1 MKTKRNIITAGI
13 VIALVAWTV
22 WQIPGPAGSVWA
34 QTGEKGHE
42 ECESCKTSTTQPA
55 APKQHAEHEGHDHDE
70 HDEDAKHAEPE
81 SHDDH
86 AGHDEDAKHA
96 EHEGDDDHDGHDEH
110 AKPAEKDDHDDHA
123 GHDEEAETIIPL
135 TEKQRKA
142 AGIVLSTAGSG
153 ALSQSIRLP
162 GEVAINADRVAH
174 IVPRSPGIA
183 RQVNNRVGDRVQAGE
198 VMAVLESAEL
208 GAAKVAYLTKLNEIN
223 CCQMDLARA
232 EAVYENTTKL
242 LEALKASPPLA
253 KLRGLKLG
261 EMGDNRSSLVS
272 AYAEYLTARTTY
284 EREKGLYEKKIVS
297 ESDFQAAES
306 AWETSEAAY
315 TAARDSIAFAVLR
328 AMLEARRSQQASEF
342 DVAAAERGLY
352 VMGLTAADVEL
363 LTFKPYTECDEQN
376 CTDPNC
382 GKESAADAKLVAA
395 AERAKGEQL
404 AWYSLRAP
412 FDGTVIDRHLTLGEK
427 LGDDAEAFTV
437 ADLSTVWVNLSV
449 YQKDLPNVRKGQAVL
464 VSAGPG
470 VPDAKGVIAFVSPIV
485 DQATRTCQVRVV
497 LPNPKGR
504 WRPGLFVSA
513 TVALGQIGARVVLPP
528 DAVQNLNG
536 RSVVFVPAEGG
547 FEPRSVQTGASG
559 AQGVEIVSGL
569 AAGHWY
575 VSRGAFE
582 LKAKVVT
589 SGLDAHA
596 GHGH

>member
-1 MKTKRNIITAGI
+1 M
-13 VIALVAWTV
+13 
-22 WQIPGPAGSVWA
+22 
-34 QTGEKGHE
+34 
-42 ECESCKTSTTQPA
+42 
-55 APKQHAEHEGHDHDE
+55 
-70 HDEDAKHAEPE
+70 
-81 SHDDH
+81 
-86 AGHDEDAKHA
+86 
-96 EHEGDDDHDGHDEH
+96 
-110 AKPAEKDDHDDHA
+110 
-123 GHDEEAETIIPL
+123 
-135 TEKQRKA
+135 
-142 AGIVLSTAGSG
+142 
-153 ALSQSIRLP
+153 
-162 GEVAINADRVAH
+162 INADRVAH

-183 RQVNNRVGDRVQAGE
+183 RQVNNRVGDRVKAGD

-223 CCQMDLARA
+223 CCRMDLTRA

-261 EMGDNRSSLVS
+261 EMGDNRSKLVS
-272 AYAEYLTARTTY
+272 AYAEFLMVRKTY
-284 EREKGLYEKKIVS
+284 EREKGLYEKKITS

-306 AWETSEAAY
+306 AWEKAEAAY
-315 TAARDSIAFAVLR
+315 MAARDSIAFAVLR

-342 DVAAAERGLY
+342 EVAAAERGLY
-352 VMGLTAADVEL
+352 VMGLSVADVKL
-363 LTFKPYTECDEQN
+363 LTFKPAIECDDPN

-382 GKESAADAKLVAA
+382 GKVSPADAKLVAA
-395 AERAKGEQL
+395 AEQAKGEGL

-412 FDGTVIDRHLTLGEK
+412 FDGTVIDRHITLGEK

-470 VPDAKGVIAFVSPIV
+470 VPDAKGTIAFVSPIV
-485 DQATRTCQVRVV
+485 DEATRTCQVRVV
-497 LPNPKGR
+497 LPNPAGR

-513 TVALGQIGARVVLPP
+513 TVAVGQSSARVVVPRS
-528 DAVQNLNG
+528 AVQDLNG
-536 RSVVFVPAEGG
+536 RNVVFVPAEGG
-547 FEPRSVQTGASG
+547 FLPRSVQMGTSD

-569 AAGHWY
+569 PAGYWY